1 MLKLEKESIAVLS
14 GKEMSQVNGGSIK
27 SFFKKLFTK
36 ARYCLNGGGDVTH
49 KSASTYT
56 DIDPKDFSSS
66 TTCID

>member
-36 ARYCLNGGGDVTH
+36 ARYCLNGGGDVPVD
-49 KSASTYT
+49 KSMIVNPR
-56 DIDPKDFSSS
+56 DMVDNCP
-66 TTCID
+66 